1 MSFSYKGIIDALNG
15 FASRNLM
22 AIKAYQ
28 PNYRG
33 VIDAINALESFGNRG
48 SGVVASNS
56 TIAQGDLL
64 YIDSNGYL
72 KPALANNIDTA
83 IVVGAALSS
92 ASAGETVTYGRNM
105 SIKLTDIPNSVD
117 NSPSALVP
125 GSRYFLSYSN
135 DGNYTTTPNNTTQGA
150 IVACVGTA
158 VSTTEIT
165 IEIDKV
171 LKIQ

>member
-1 MSFSYKGIIDALNG
+1 MIDALNG
-15 FASRNLM
+15 FAERNLM

-28 PNYRG
+28 PNFRG

-48 SGVVASNS
+48 NGNVATGS
-56 TIAQGDLL
+56 TVAQGDLV
-64 YIDSNGYL
+64 YIDSNGEL
-72 KPALANNIDTA
+72 QPARANTIDTA

-92 ASAGETVTYGRNM
+92 ANAGEKLTYGRNM
-105 SIKLTDIPNSVD
+105 TVKLNDIANSVD
-117 NSPSALVP
+117 GSPSALVP
-125 GSRYFLSYSN
+125 GSRYFLSHTN
-135 DGNYTTTPNNTTQGA
+135 AGNYTTTPNNTTQGA